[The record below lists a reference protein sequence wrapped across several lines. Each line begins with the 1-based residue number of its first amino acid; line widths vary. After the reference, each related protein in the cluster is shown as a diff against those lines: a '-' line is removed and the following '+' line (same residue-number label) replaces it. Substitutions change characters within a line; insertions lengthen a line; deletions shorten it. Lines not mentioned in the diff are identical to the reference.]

1 MEPEASAVEA
11 WSPYHWTITE
21 FARKLHYVSN
31 KIFLYP
37 LGVYAVISLEV

>member
-11 WSPYHWTITE
+11 WSPYHWTIME